1 MYKIGELAAACKVKP
16 DTLRFYEKNGLLHP
30 ANRSDKGYRIYS
42 DDDAQQLR
50 FILRAKAMGFSLSD
64 IRELLNIEASR
75 SDWACAD
82 VKGMVEAKVQELQTK
97 IDEMTRLRD
106 SLQEL
111 ADACCGGPES
121 AIHCSILDTL
131 ETK

>member
-1 MYKIGELAAACKVKP
+1 MQRIGELAGACGIKP
-16 DTLRFYEKNGLLHP
+16 DTLRFYEKNGLLNP
-30 ANRSDKGYRIYS
+30 VNRSPKGYRLYS
-42 DDDAQQLR
+42 EEDAQQLR

-75 SDWACAD
+75 SDWVCAD
-82 VKGMVEAKVQELQTK
+82 VKGMVEAKVGELQTK
-97 IDEMTRLRD
+97 IDEMIRLRD
-106 SLQEL
+106 SLQTL
-111 ADACCGGPES
+111 ADACCGGAES

>member
-1 MYKIGELAAACKVKP
+1 MYRIGELATACEVTA
-16 DTLRFYEKNGLLHP
+16 DTLRFYEKNGLFSP
-30 ANRSDKGYRIYS
+30 SSRSDKGYRLYTEE
-42 DDDAQQLR
+42 DARHLK
-50 FILRAKAMGFSLSD
+50 FILRAKAMGFSLTE

-82 VKGMVEAKVQELQTK
+82 VKGMVEAKAAELQRK

>member
-1 MYKIGELAAACKVKP
+1 MYRIGELATACEVTA
-16 DTLRFYEKNGLLHP
+16 DTLRFYEKNGLLSP
-30 ANRSDKGYRIYS
+30 SSRSDKGYRLYT
-42 DDDAQQLR
+42 DEDARHLK
-50 FILRAKAMGFSLSD
+50 FILRAKAMGFSLTEIS
-64 IRELLNIEASR
+64 ELLNIEASR

-82 VKGMVEAKVQELQTK
+82 VKGMVEAKAAELQRK